1 MTVEKLLE
9 ILSKKGNGQFIKV
22 HWVSDLSKQQGA
34 QSKKAGD
41 VIEKDTIAT
50 VRKGIEYKNI
60 AKVQEKLLR
69 KGQYRIDPAT
79 GKKEAVPEKLPWGN
93 WVKDYEGLLIE
104 SHGKIYVR
112 FYTTPNKPQSKFI
125 LNGKEITKDELK
137 ELGVMQ
143 KSYWNNC
150 EPTDCMTVQIKNIK
164 EVF

>member
-1 MTVEKLLE
+1 M
-9 ILSKKGNGQFIKV
+9 
-22 HWVSDLSKQQGA
+22 
-34 QSKKAGD
+34 
-41 VIEKDTIAT
+41 
-50 VRKGIEYKNI
+50 
-60 AKVQEKLLR
+60 
-69 KGQYRIDPAT
+69 
-79 GKKEAVPEKLPWGN
+79 PEKLPWGN

-104 SHGKIYVR
+104 SNGKIYVR